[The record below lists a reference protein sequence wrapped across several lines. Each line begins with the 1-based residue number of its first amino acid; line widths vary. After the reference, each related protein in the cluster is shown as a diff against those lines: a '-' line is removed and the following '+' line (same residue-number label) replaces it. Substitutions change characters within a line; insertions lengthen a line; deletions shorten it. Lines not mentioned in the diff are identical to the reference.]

1 MIYID
6 HLFHLI
12 NLTHVLQKVDET
24 TFHACDIY
32 ISLNSRLSIAAWD
45 VIKNTCTKVRI
56 HVRNNVD

>member
-32 ISLNSRLSIAAWD
+32 IYIFKFSFEHSCMGCNKEYMHKS
-45 VIKNTCTKVRI
+45 
-56 HVRNNVD
+56 